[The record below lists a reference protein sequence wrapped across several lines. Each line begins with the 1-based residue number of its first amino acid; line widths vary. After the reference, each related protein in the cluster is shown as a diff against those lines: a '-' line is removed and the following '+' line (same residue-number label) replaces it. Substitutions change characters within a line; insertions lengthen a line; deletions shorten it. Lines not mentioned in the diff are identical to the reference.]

1 MSITVLLHLINE
13 ESVQAEMDEMPSATA
28 TFLTAHHPR
37 RRDGK
42 DLPYLQEN
50 VSTVIWAASRIAF
63 IEILPGEAEERLVTF
78 VRE

>member
-1 MSITVLLHLINE
+1 MSISVLLHLLNE
-13 ESVQAEMDEMPSATA
+13 ESVMAEMDDLPSATA
-28 TFLTAHHPR
+28 TFLTVQHPR

-50 VSTVIWAASRIAF
+50 VATVIWAASRIAF
-63 IEILPGEAEERLVTF
+63 IEVLPGEAEERLVTF

>member
-1 MSITVLLHLINE
+1 MTISVLLHLINE
-13 ESVQAEMDEMPSATA
+13 ESVQAEMDEMPAATA
-28 TFLTAHHPR
+28 NFLTVHHPR

-50 VSTVIWAASRIAF
+50 VATVIWAASRIAF
-63 IEILPGEAEERLVTF
+63 IEVLPGEAEERLVTF